1 MSADSER
8 TESQAASADCPLSA
22 REQTR
27 NLLLYAANVT
37 LIYVGA
43 PVLYVGLVQ
52 ASLCEKLGA
61 SRTVS
66 NLPSTL
72 YFWMTMLPIV
82 VAWYFCAVRHLKPV
96 LVVAYLISAVT
107 GAMVVASLLQT
118 TPVGIGKALLGINR
132 WLPQYF
138 QLPADWVVPAV
149 LMHSAVLGGALV
161 TVSTYQ
167 WEMIGRGVSQSRRGQ
182 ALALAFGVGPILAFG
197 SSLASQQILTQ
208 MPYPRNYAVLFAV
221 TVPLMFLGAYFS
233 TLFVVPAPTV
243 EIARAPLIAG
253 GSMRERLGR
262 LFTETV
268 GDFLSYRPLLFAAIA
283 MMLVG
288 SGYNIITNI
297 SLFTKEALGEQA
309 EQYVGIQNAIRFGVK
324 SAGGLLLGWLL
335 TRTHPRAGLMV
346 TGAFCLASV
355 LWVLGSSGKWFLL
368 SFGLM
373 GVGEL
378 FGVYY
383 PNYILSCSAK
393 ARMRRNMA
401 FTSMLNMPL
410 GVIAIVYGLLAD
422 NYGSR
427 ASFFLAIALLVLTLL
442 LVQFGLP
449 ARPQPSEPEP
459 DLSPAAAEKN
469 ALPAG
474 T

>member
-8 TESQAASADCPLSA
+8 KETQPASADCPLSHA
-22 REQTR
+22 DQTR

-43 PVLYVGLVQ
+43 PVLYVGLLQ

-61 SRTVS
+61 TKTVA

-72 YFWMTMLPIV
+72 YFWMTILPIV

-96 LVVAYLISAVT
+96 LVAAYLISAVT
-107 GAMVVASLLQT
+107 GAMVVGCLLQT
-118 TPVGIGKALLGINR
+118 TPEGIGKALLGANG
-132 WLPQYF
+132 WLPKDF

-182 ALALAFGVGPILAFG
+182 ALALAFGIGPILAFG

-208 MPYPRNYAVLFAV
+208 IAYPHNYAALFAI
-221 TVPLMFLGAYFS
+221 TVPLMIVGAYFS

-243 EIARAPLIAG
+243 EIARVALAG
-253 GSMRERLGR
+253 GSLRERLGR

-268 GDFLSYRPLLFAAIA
+268 GDFFSYRPLLFAAIA

-422 NYGSR
+422 NYGLR
-427 ASFFLAIALLVLTLL
+427 ASFHLAIALLGATLL

-449 ARPQPSEPEP
+449 ARPKPSEPEP
-459 DLSPAAAEKN
+459 DVPETVAEKD